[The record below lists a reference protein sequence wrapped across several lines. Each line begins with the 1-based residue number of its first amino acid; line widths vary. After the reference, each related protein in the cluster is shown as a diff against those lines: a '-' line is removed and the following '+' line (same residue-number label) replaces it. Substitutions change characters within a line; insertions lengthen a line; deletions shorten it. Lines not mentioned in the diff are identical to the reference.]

1 MAEEPLEEQV
11 RRRRE
16 AHGSAGVAVARALDR
31 IHGEAPDRGYGEPI
45 RVVPREGAFAD
56 ERSGLGDEIGIGHA
70 GSLATGAAGAWGI
83 VRLPG
88 EVPVALARRSPGAA
102 QGRDAMAQVEQR
114 PGSGDLSRSP
124 WRTVRDY
131 VAITKPRI
139 IELLLVTAIPT
150 MILAA
155 RGWPDPTIALAVI
168 VGGMLAAGGANA
180 YNSVYD
186 RDIDAVMARTHAR
199 PVATGA
205 VSVRGGLVLA
215 TLLSIASVAVL
226 AYFANVLAAALAVVA
241 IVFYA
246 VGYTMLLKR
255 RTPQNI
261 VWGGAAGCMPVL
273 IAWAAVTGSLAWT
286 PVVLFLIVFWWTP
299 PHYWPL
305 SLRFRDDYAAAGVP
319 MLPVV
324 TDVRS
329 VTRSIVVY
337 AWIMV
342 LTSLILIPIAP
353 MGWVYSGAAV
363 VLGAVFLVEAHLLR
377 RRALAGSEDVR
388 PMRLFHWSI
397 TYLAL
402 LFLAV
407 AVDPFFS

>member
-1 MAEEPLEEQV
+1 
-11 RRRRE
+11 
-16 AHGSAGVAVARALDR
+16 
-31 IHGEAPDRGYGEPI
+31 
-45 RVVPREGAFAD
+45 
-56 ERSGLGDEIGIGHA
+56 
-70 GSLATGAAGAWGI
+70 
-83 VRLPG
+83 
-88 EVPVALARRSPGAA
+88 
-102 QGRDAMAQVEQR
+102 MAQVEQR
-114 PGSGDLSRSP
+114 PGSGDRGFG
-124 WRTVRDY
+124 RTVRDY

-155 RGWPDPTIALAVI
+155 RGWPEPSVAVAVI
-168 VGGMLAAGGANA
+168 IGGMLAAGGANA
-180 YNSVYD
+180 FNSVYD
-186 RDIDAVMARTHAR
+186 RDIDALMARTHAR
-199 PVATGA
+199 PIATGA

-215 TLLSIASVAVL
+215 SVLSLASLIIL
-226 AYFANVLAAALAVVA
+226 ATFANVLAAVLGA
-241 IVFYA
+241 IAIAFYA

-273 IAWAAVTGSLAWT
+273 IAWAAVTGTLTWA

-305 SLRFRDDYAAAGVP
+305 SLRYRDDYAAAGVP

-324 TDVRS
+324 TDVS
-329 VTRSIVVY
+329 GVTRSIVIY
-337 AWIMV
+337 SWIMV
-342 LTSLILIPIAP
+342 AFSLLLIPVGG
-353 MGWVYSGAAV
+353 MGWIYAVAAV

-377 RRALAGSEDVR
+377 RRALSGAADPR

-407 AVDPFFS
+407 AVDPFFAS

>member
-1 MAEEPLEEQV
+1 
-11 RRRRE
+11 
-16 AHGSAGVAVARALDR
+16 
-31 IHGEAPDRGYGEPI
+31 
-45 RVVPREGAFAD
+45 
-56 ERSGLGDEIGIGHA
+56 
-70 GSLATGAAGAWGI
+70 
-83 VRLPG
+83 
-88 EVPVALARRSPGAA
+88 
-102 QGRDAMAQVEQR
+102 MAQVEQR
-114 PGSGDLSRSP
+114 PGSGDLARSP

-155 RGWPDPTIALAVI
+155 GGWPDLTTAIAVI

-186 RDIDAVMARTHAR
+186 RDIDAVMVRTHTR

-205 VSVRGGLVLA
+205 VSVRGGIILA
-215 TLLSIASVAVL
+215 TVLSLGSVAVL
-226 AYFANVLAAALAVVA
+226 AYFANVLAAVLAVIA

-273 IAWAAVTGSLAWT
+273 IAWAAVTGTLTWT

-342 LTSLILIPIAP
+342 LTSLALIPIAP
-353 MGWVYSGAAV
+353 MGWVYGVSAV

-377 RRALAGSEDVR
+377 RRALAGSDDVR

-407 AVDPFFS
+407 AVDPFFAG

>member
-1 MAEEPLEEQV
+1 
-11 RRRRE
+11 
-16 AHGSAGVAVARALDR
+16 
-31 IHGEAPDRGYGEPI
+31 
-45 RVVPREGAFAD
+45 
-56 ERSGLGDEIGIGHA
+56 
-70 GSLATGAAGAWGI
+70 
-83 VRLPG
+83 
-88 EVPVALARRSPGAA
+88 
-102 QGRDAMAQVEQR
+102 MAQVEQR
-114 PGSGDLSRSP
+114 PGSGDVTRGP
-124 WRTVRDY
+124 WRTIRDY

-139 IELLLVTAIPT
+139 IELLLVTAIPS

-155 RGWPDPTIALAVI
+155 RGWPDPVTAVAVI

-205 VSVRGGLVLA
+205 VSARGGLVLA
-215 TLLSIASVAVL
+215 TLLSVASVAILMV
-226 AYFANVLAAALAVVA
+226 FANALAAALAIVA

-255 RTPQNI
+255 RTSQNI

-273 IAWAAVTGSLAWT
+273 IAWAAVTGSLSWT

-305 SLRFRDDYAAAGVP
+305 SLRYREDYAAAGVP

-324 TDVRS
+324 TDTRS

-337 AWIMV
+337 SWVMV
-342 LTSLILIPIAP
+342 LTSLVLIPVAP
-353 MGWVYSGAAV
+353 MGVVYSVAAV

-377 RRALAGSEDVR
+377 RRALSDAADVR

-407 AVDPFFS
+407 AIDPFVTT

>member
-1 MAEEPLEEQV
+1 
-11 RRRRE
+11 
-16 AHGSAGVAVARALDR
+16 
-31 IHGEAPDRGYGEPI
+31 
-45 RVVPREGAFAD
+45 
-56 ERSGLGDEIGIGHA
+56 
-70 GSLATGAAGAWGI
+70 
-83 VRLPG
+83 
-88 EVPVALARRSPGAA
+88 
-102 QGRDAMAQVEQR
+102 MAQVEQR
-114 PGSGDLSRSP
+114 PGSGDLERSA

-155 RGWPDPTIALAVI
+155 GGWPDPTTAVAVI

-199 PVATGA
+199 PVASGA
-205 VSVRGGLVLA
+205 VSVRGGLILA
-215 TLLSIASVAVL
+215 TVLSIASVAVL
-226 AYFANVLAAALAVVA
+226 AYFANVLAAVLAVIA
-241 IVFYA
+241 IAFYA

-273 IAWAAVTGSLAWT
+273 IAWAAVTGSLTWT

-329 VTRSIVVY
+329 VTKSIVIY
-337 AWIMV
+337 SWIMV
-342 LTSLILIPIAP
+342 LTSLALIPLAP
-353 MGWVYSGAAV
+353 MGWVYAVSAV
-363 VLGAVFLVEAHLLR
+363 VLGAVFLLEAHLLR
-377 RRALAGSEDVR
+377 RRSLAGNDDVR

-407 AVDPFFS
+407 AVDPFFVG